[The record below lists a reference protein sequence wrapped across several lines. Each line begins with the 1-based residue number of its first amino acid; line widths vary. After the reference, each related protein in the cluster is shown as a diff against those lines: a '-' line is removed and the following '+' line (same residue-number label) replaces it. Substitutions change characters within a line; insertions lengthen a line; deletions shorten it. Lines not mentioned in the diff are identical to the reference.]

1 MEEKPLSEK
10 ESLQLIAG
18 MISQARNYYYES
30 GLGALLWGFTNL
42 VCFMLAWM
50 DVSVKGFHMPFNPF
64 YLMIITFILQFYFN
78 RREKKYQNAITY
90 KDEAHKYIW
99 LAFGIS
105 VFILTIAGGYA
116 NIGYVVL
123 PLLLLLFGIPTFIS
137 GCVNKFPP
145 FIIGAIVCWILCI
158 VSFFYKSYNTYLF
171 VALGAGVSW
180 IIPGFIL
187 RARFYKNIAKRKDG
201 F

>member
-1 MEEKPLSEK
+1 MEDQSMTEK
-10 ESLQLIAG
+10 ESLQLITG
-18 MISQARNYYYES
+18 MISQAKNHYYES

-42 VCFMLAWM
+42 VCFVLAWM

-64 YLMIITFILQFYFN
+64 YLMIITFILQFYFV

-90 KDEAHKYIW
+90 KDEAHKYVWI
-99 LAFGIS
+99 AFGIS

-137 GCVNKFPP
+137 GCINKFPP
-145 FIIGAIVCWILCI
+145 LVIGGIVCWILCI
-158 VSFFYKSYNTYLF
+158 ISFFYKSYNTYLF